1 MPLRV
6 ASATEARHAALA
18 LAGEAED
25 MRGRFASARMGGI
38 GDGPGHE

>member
-25 MRGRFASARMGGI
+25 MRGRFASARMGGR
-38 GDGPGHE
+38 GDDRGHE